1 MSLNFLSPLYL
12 FGILGII
19 APILIHLLTRQ
30 KKKYQRFSAVYLLME
45 VKNRCTKRS
54 TPNRFF
60 LLFIRCMAII
70 LLSIAM
76 SNPIF
81 SFNTSNNF
89 ATNNPSANVFI
100 VDDSYSMGTQV
111 NQETYYSSAVK
122 TVLEIIQSLPNA
134 SIYTVV
140 SGSSSGRILQEWT
153 DAPEKIKKILE
164 TSQPSVR
171 TTDIG
176 LAIKQALRLL
186 EPVSKKNKHIYILT
200 DRDRNGWD
208 KNYPSA
214 LETKIQHPLH
224 IIDFSEMRSG
234 VNQAAV
240 TRSEVQQE
248 FLNNHHIVKVK
259 IKVANLLES
268 KLIKQL
274 NVSLWID
281 GKKKI
286 GGTIDIDA
294 DSSAEKELS
303 FPLQSN
309 DFLNG
314 EIRIENDSLIT
325 DNIRFF
331 SHQPDQTIKTLVVDG
346 DPNTVEHLS
355 ETFYLERALNPFD
368 SSHSNIELTFST
380 PGELSKL
387 NLSDYSV
394 MILCNLQDLPYGYE
408 RELEKY
414 SLSGGALFIT
424 LGDQINTKFYNEK
437 LGGILPVFLK
447 AIHTT
452 TKNKEPFRF
461 LIQPSKHP
469 VLNIFKG
476 KALQEMKS
484 ITFDTIYSIEAREG
498 TNYTTPITFKNEF
511 PAIIE
516 SINGK
521 GKVILFTSSIDR
533 DWNNFPIQP
542 TFLPWIQRWIKYSA
556 RGLDSHLKKN
566 LLIGEPFYLQKSS
579 EKPTVYITSPNGKVT
594 YPSSINGKIEFQDTD
609 TPGVYKIYQD
619 PNNFSTRE
627 TSTILP
633 QLPYGA
639 ELIGSFNVNID
650 PIESIPGKISNDEI
664 KSLLPETNII
674 FSSGYQKLNA
684 KKTGESRAISTF
696 ILILMGIMLLF
707 EGWLVRKE

>member
-12 FGILGII
+12 FGILGIV
-19 APILIHLLTRQ
+19 APILIHRLTRQ
-30 KKKYQRFSAVYLLME
+30 KKKYQRFSAVYLLIE
-45 VKNRCTKRS
+45 LKSRCIKRS
-54 TPNRFF
+54 TPNRIF
-60 LLFIRCMAII
+60 LLIIRCMAII
-70 LLSIAM
+70 FLSMAM
-76 SNPIF
+76 ANPIF
-81 SFNTSNNF
+81 SFNGSNDF
-89 ATNNPSANVFI
+89 TTNNPSANVFI
-100 VDDSYSMGTQV
+100 IDDSYSMGTQV
-111 NQETYYSSAVK
+111 NQETYYLSAVK
-122 TVLEIIQSLPNA
+122 TVLEIIQSSSNA
-134 SIYTVV
+134 STYTVV
-140 SGSSSGRILQEWT
+140 SGSSSGRVLQEWT
-153 DAPEKIKKILE
+153 DAPGKIQKILKS
-164 TSQPSVR
+164 SQPSAR

-186 EPVSKKNKHIYILT
+186 ESVSKKNKHIYILT
-200 DRDRNGWD
+200 DRDTNGWD
-208 KNYPSA
+208 KNYFSA
-214 LETKIQHPLH
+214 IETKIQHPIH

-240 TRSEVQQE
+240 THSEVQQTY
-248 FLNNHHIVKVK
+248 LNNGRIVKVK
-259 IKVANLLES
+259 IKVANLLKS
-268 KLIKQL
+268 KPIDKL
-274 NVSLWID
+274 NVSLWVD

-286 GGTIDIDA
+286 GGTMKIDA
-294 DSSAEKELS
+294 DSSAEKELF

-314 EIRIENDSLIT
+314 EIRIENDLLIT
-325 DNIRFF
+325 DDIRFF

-368 SSHSNIELTFST
+368 SSHSNIELTLST
-380 PGELSKL
+380 PGELSRL
-387 NLSDYSV
+387 NLLDFSV
-394 MILCNLQDLPYGYE
+394 IVLCNLQDLPYGYE
-408 RELEKY
+408 QELEKY
-414 SLSGGALFIT
+414 SLHGGALFIT
-424 LGDQINTKFYNEK
+424 LGDQVSTKFYNEK

-461 LIQPSKHP
+461 HIQPSKHP

-476 KALQEMKS
+476 KALEEMKS
-484 ITFDTIYSIEAREG
+484 TSFNTIYSIEAREG
-498 TNYTTPITFKNEF
+498 SNFTTPITFKNKF
-511 PAIIE
+511 PALIE
-516 SINGK
+516 STNGK
-521 GKVILFTSSIDR
+521 GKIFLFTSSIDR

-566 LLIGEPFYLQKSS
+566 LLVGEPFYLQNSL
-579 EKPTVYITSPNGKVT
+579 EKPTIYITSPEGKVT
-594 YPSSINGKIEFQDTD
+594 YPGSINGKIEFQGTH
-609 TPGVYKIYQD
+609 TPGVYKIHQD
-619 PNNFSTRE
+619 PNNYSTRE

-650 PIESIPGKISNDEI
+650 PIESISEKISNKEI
-664 KSLLPETNII
+664 KRLLPETNIT
-674 FSSGYQKLNA
+674 FSSGHQKLNI

-696 ILILMGIMLLF
+696 ILTLMGIMLLV